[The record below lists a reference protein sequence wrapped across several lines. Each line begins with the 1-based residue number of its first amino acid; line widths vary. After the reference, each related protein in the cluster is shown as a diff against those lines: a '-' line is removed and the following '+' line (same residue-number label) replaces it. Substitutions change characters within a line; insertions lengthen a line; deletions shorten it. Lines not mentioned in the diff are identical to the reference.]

1 MMDESN
7 PLTNLSDQ
15 MADAAARAAA
25 CVVLVNAR
33 PRIPASGVAVSPD
46 TILTAGHVVE
56 REEDISVLLP
66 DGREVSASLAGRDPG
81 SDLALLR
88 LSEPAATAAARAGR
102 EARVGQLVLALA
114 RPGTGGIQASL
125 GVVSAVGGPL
135 RTRRA
140 SLLERYLRTDAIAY
154 PGFSGGALINTA
166 GEVLG
171 INTSGFSPG
180 TLITIP
186 AALAWSTA
194 EVLRERGRVP
204 RGYLGVRTQVI
215 PLPEALQ
222 IKLGRSQERALMLV
236 GVENGSSA
244 ERSGLIVGDILAGL
258 DGTPLRDHESLSAR
272 LMRDSVGQTLALEI
286 LRGGELL
293 RLDVQVG
300 EG

>member
-1 MMDESN
+1 MMDNPN

-25 CVVLVNAR
+25 SVVLVNAR
-33 PRIPASGVAVSPD
+33 PRIPASGVAVSAD

-66 DGREVSASLAGRDPG
+66 DGREIPATLAGRDPG

-88 LSEPAATAAARAGR
+88 LAEPAATPAARAAR
-102 EARVGQLVLALA
+102 EARVGQLVLALG
-114 RPGTGGIQASL
+114 RPGAAGIQASL
-125 GVVSAVGGPL
+125 GIVSAVGGPL
-135 RTRRA
+135 RTGRA
-140 SLLERYLRTDAIAY
+140 SLLERYLRTDAIGY
-154 PGFSGGALINTA
+154 PGFSGGALINAA

-171 INTSGFSPG
+171 LNTSGFSPG

-194 EVLRERGRVP
+194 ELLRERGRVP

-215 PLPEALQ
+215 PLPEGLQ
-222 IKLGRSQERALMLV
+222 SKLGRSQDRALMLV
-236 GVENGSSA
+236 GVESGSTA